1 MGSKRWRWKQR
12 GYGVSEESLAKPGKE
27 TIGESVLP
35 APARCMLQRRQ
46 WEGSHS
52 TYENTYPNE
61 SSEANLP
68 RAEQPTSAAW
78 F

>member
-1 MGSKRWRWKQR
+1 MGC
-12 GYGVSEESLAKPGKE
+12 VSEESLAEPGKE
-27 TIGESVLP
+27 TIGDRVLP
-35 APARCMLQRRQ
+35 APPRGMLQRRE

-52 TYENTYPNE
+52 RYENTYPNE
-61 SSEANLP
+61 SSEADLP